1 MKPILLTSKRHLDD
15 NDVRQCLRIA
25 FGGMLGF
32 ILCKLMGWNYGAF
45 FVVQPILL
53 LGIVPV
59 INAHMLRQFVAN
71 MLVVSLAVLVV
82 QGLFGDKPVP
92 MTLLVMGMFALLF
105 GQMSGGANFL
115 FGAMSVVNMSM
126 QLHFASYPQADIG
139 DIVASNIVSV
149 FSTLFIA
156 LLMQQLFP
164 DVAPRAPRPLV
175 RKSAS
180 TRRHEVILATTV
192 ATASF
197 IVFQVFNLQSG
208 LSAQVASILVLFPL
222 NWRGAGPAGWNRA
235 LGTLVGCNLG
245 LVVQLV
251 LMDHFDVLPFVAAG
265 LWICLM
271 LFARIH
277 MLEGGSGAGFAA
289 LTTMAILFGQYL
301 TPRQD
306 LFYSDLY
313 RFWSLSLSVLLSLS
327 AIYLLHLLL
336 DRFAATRWAAPKP
349 VSVGP

>member
-1 MKPILLTSKRHLDD
+1 MRPILLTSKRQLEP

-25 FGGMLGF
+25 FGGVLGF
-32 ILCKLMGWNYGAF
+32 IICKLAGWNYGAF

-53 LGIVPV
+53 LGMVPTLNSHV
-59 INAHMLRQFVAN
+59 MRQFVGN
-71 MLVVSLAVLVV
+71 MLVVSFSVLVI
-82 QGLFGDKPVP
+82 QGMFGDKPVP
-92 MTLLVMGMFALLF
+92 MTIMVMAMFALLF
-105 GQMSGGANFL
+105 REMSRGPNFL
-115 FGAMSVVNMSM
+115 FGAMSIVNMSM
-126 QLHFASYPQADIG
+126 QLHFASYPTADIG

-149 FSTLFIA
+149 LTTLFIA
-156 LLMQQLFP
+156 MLMHVLFA
-164 DVAPRAPRPLV
+164 DVEPRQPRQMPSKPL
-175 RKSAS
+175 
-180 TRRHEVILATTV
+180 TNQRHEVILATTV
-192 ATASF
+192 ATLSF
-197 IVFQVFNLQSG
+197 VVFQVFNLQSG

-235 LGTLVGCNLG
+235 LGTLVGCNVG

-277 MLEGGSGAGFAA
+277 LLEGGSGAGFAA

-301 TPRQD
+301 SPRQD

-313 RFWSLSLSVLLSLS
+313 RFFSLSIAVTLSLT
-327 AIYLLHLLL
+327 AVYLMHLLL
-336 DRFAATRWAAPKP
+336 NRFAATRFQM
-349 VSVGP
+349 

>member
-1 MKPILLTSKRHLDD
+1 MKPILLTSKTHLDA

-25 FGGMLGF
+25 FGGTLGF
-32 ILCKLMGWNYGAF
+32 LLCKVMGWNYGAF

-53 LGIVPV
+53 LGMVPV
-59 INAHMLRQFVAN
+59 INGHLVRQFVAN
-71 MLVVSLAVLVV
+71 MLVVTLGVLVV

-92 MTLLVMGMFALLF
+92 MTLLVMGMFALFF
-105 GQMSGGANFL
+105 GQMSRGPNFF
-115 FGAMSVVNMSM
+115 FGAMSVVNLSM

-139 DIVASNIVSV
+139 DIVASNLVSV
-149 FSTLFIA
+149 CSTLFIA
-156 LLMQQLFP
+156 LLMQVVFP
-164 DVAPRAPRPLV
+164 DVAPRQARPAML
-175 RKSAS
+175 KSLS
-180 TRRHEVILATTV
+180 TRRHEVILATIV
-192 ATASF
+192 ATLSY

-251 LMDHFDVLPFVAAG
+251 LMDHFDLLPFVAAG
-265 LWICLM
+265 LWVCLM
-271 LFARIH
+271 LFARVH

-313 RFWSLSLSVLLSLS
+313 RFWSLSLSVALSLS
-327 AIYLLHLLL
+327 AVYLLHLLL
-336 DRFAATRWAAPKP
+336 DRFTATRWVAPRP
-349 VSVGP
+349 VSA

>member
-1 MKPILLTSKRHLDD
+1 MRPILLTSKRHLDA

-25 FGGMLGF
+25 FGGTLGF
-32 ILCKLMGWNYGAF
+32 LLCKLMGWNYGAF

-53 LGIVPV
+53 LAMVPTL
-59 INAHMLRQFVAN
+59 NAHVMRQFLAN
-71 MLVVSLAVLVV
+71 MLMVSFAVLVV

-92 MTLLVMGMFALLF
+92 MIMLVAAMFALLF
-105 GQMSGGANFL
+105 RQMSRGTSFL
-115 FGAMSVVNMSM
+115 FGAMSIVNMSM
-126 QLHFASYPQADIG
+126 QLHFASYPTADIG

-149 FSTLFIA
+149 FTTVFIA
-156 LLMQQLFP
+156 MLMQVLFG
-164 DVAPRAPRPLV
+164 DVAPRQARQMPVKPL
-175 RKSAS
+175 
-180 TRRHEVILATTV
+180 TNQRHEVILATTV
-192 ATASF
+192 ATLSF

-245 LVVQLV
+245 LVVQFV
-251 LMDHFDVLPFVAAG
+251 LMDHFDVLPFVAMG
-265 LWICLM
+265 LWVCLM

-277 MLEGGSGAGFAA
+277 LLEGGTGAGMAA

-301 TPRQD
+301 SPRQD

-313 RFWSLSLSVLLSLS
+313 RFWSLAVAVTLSLG
-327 AIYLLHLLL
+327 AVYLMHLLL
-336 DRFAATRWAAPKP
+336 NRFAATRFQVPPA
-349 VSVGP
+349 

>member
-1 MKPILLTSKRHLDD
+1 MKPILLASKTQLEA

-32 ILCKLMGWNYGAF
+32 LLCKVMGWNYGAF

-53 LGIVPV
+53 LGMVPV
-59 INAHMLRQFVAN
+59 INGHLVRQFVAN
-71 MLVVSLAVLVV
+71 MLLVSLSVLIV

-92 MTLLVMGMFALLF
+92 MTLLVMGMFAVLF
-105 GQMSGGANFL
+105 GQMSRGANFF

-139 DIVASNIVSV
+139 DIVASNLMSV
-149 FSTLFIA
+149 VSTLFIA
-156 LLMQQLFP
+156 MLMQVVFP
-164 DVAPRAPRPLV
+164 DVEPRKPRPALH
-175 RKSAS
+175 KTAS
-180 TRRHEVILATTV
+180 THRHEVILATIV
-192 ATASF
+192 ATLSF

-265 LWICLM
+265 LWGCLM
-271 LFARIH
+271 LFARVH
-277 MLEGGSGAGFAA
+277 LLEGGSGAGFAA

-327 AIYLLHLLL
+327 AVYLLHLLL
-336 DRFAATRWAAPKP
+336 DRFASTRWTSPTP
-349 VSVGP
+349 VPV

>member
-1 MKPILLTSKRHLDD
+1 MRPILLMSKTQLDA
-15 NDVRQCLRIA
+15 NDLRQCLRIA

-32 ILCKLMGWNYGAF
+32 LLCKLMGWNYGAF

-53 LGIVPV
+53 LAMVPKL
-59 INAHMLRQFVAN
+59 NAHVMRQFLAN
-71 MLVVSLAVLVV
+71 MLMVSFAVLVV

-92 MTLLVMGMFALLF
+92 MTILVAAMFALLF
-105 GQMSGGANFL
+105 RQMSSGTNFL

-126 QLHFASYPQADIG
+126 QLHFASYPTADIG

-149 FSTLFIA
+149 FTTLFIA
-156 LLMQQLFP
+156 MLMQVVFG
-164 DVAPRAPRPLV
+164 DVAPRQPRQMPA
-175 RKSAS
+175 KPI
-180 TRRHEVILATTV
+180 TNQRHEVILATTV
-192 ATASF
+192 ATLSF
-197 IVFQVFNLQSG
+197 MVFQVFNLQSG

-245 LVVQLV
+245 LVVQFV
-251 LMDHFDVLPFVAAG
+251 LMDHFDVLPFVAVG
-265 LWICLM
+265 LWVCLM

-277 MLEGGSGAGFAA
+277 LLEGGTGAGMAA

-301 TPRQD
+301 SPRQD

-313 RFWSLSLSVLLSLS
+313 RFWSLAIAVTLSLI
-327 AIYLLHLLL
+327 AVYLMHLLL
-336 DRFAATRWAAPKP
+336 NRFAATRFQ
-349 VSVGP
+349 V